1 MMKEGDFI
9 RLIRPRGRPPV
20 RTIPNIFY
28 WIDVI
33 INTLFKNPWLL
44 LGIIGGIGGYYIEN
58 TFEMLI
64 VGFIVGAAVG
74 YILIEEK

>member
-1 MMKEGDFI
+1 MLKEGDFI
-9 RLIRPRGRPPV
+9 RLIRPRGRPPEK
-20 RTIPNIFY
+20 IISSIFY

-33 INTLFKNPWLL
+33 INTLLKNTWLL